1 MKTISITDHWLQVN
15 IPIGSESDSS
25 DIKLDLTDGQLVV
38 AGTGHRPQKL
48 QSTWSQYESLTLP
61 RLTTLAKNAL
71 MQERPVI
78 VISGMALGWDTAIA
92 LAAIELEIPLVAAVP
107 CLNHS
112 FKWSQSQ
119 QDQWQY
125 ICDKAIAVHCPDVPY
140 SAAAMQIRN
149 EWMCDRANRMLA
161 LWDGSRGG
169 TANCVKYAKKKGIE
183 VKNLWTSWQKYK
195 GF

>member
-1 MKTISITDHWLQVN
+1 M
-15 IPIGSESDSS
+15 
-25 DIKLDLTDGQLVV
+25 VV

-48 QSTWSQYESLTLP
+48 QSTWSQYEPLTLP
-61 RLTTLAKNAL
+61 RLTLLAQSAL
-71 MQERPVI
+71 KKSKPVL

-92 LAAIELEIPLVAAVP
+92 LAAINLGIPLIAAVP

-125 ICDKAIAVHCPDVPY
+125 IIGKAIAVHCPDVPY
-140 SAAAMQIRN
+140 SPAAMQIRN
-149 EWMCDRANRMLA
+149 EWMCDRASIMLA
-161 LWDGSRGG
+161 LWDGSSGG
-169 TANCVKYAKKKGIE
+169 TANCLKYARGKGVE
-183 VKNLWTSWQKYK
+183 VKNLWASWQKHK

>member
-1 MKTISITDHWLQVN
+1 MD
-15 IPIGSESDSS
+15 SESNSS
-25 DIKLDLTDGQLVV
+25 DIEFNLADGQLVV

-61 RLTTLAKNAL
+61 RLTALAKNAL
-71 MQERPVI
+71 AQERPVI

-92 LAAIELEIPLVAAVP
+92 LAAIELEMPLVAAVP
-107 CLNHS
+107 CLNHA

-149 EWMCDRANRMLA
+149 EWMCDRANRILA
-161 LWDGSRGG
+161 LSGNW
-169 TANCVKYAKKKGIE
+169 V
-183 VKNLWTSWQKYK
+183 
-195 GF
+195 